1 VSPRRPHRRS
11 LLLWRLRRRPVL
23 WWSLAALAVVTA
35 TFGAQ
40 GALGA
45 GARSCPQA
53 PAAPVGTA
61 DGTVAAS
68 LPGGTRAVAVPV
80 SGALPVTVGD
90 EVDLVAPGAPL
101 VEGGAGE
108 VEAAT
113 VAEAALVV
121 QVAPE
126 AITVAVDQREAADA
140 AVAVAQGGTTLLLRG
155 TG

>member
-1 VSPRRPHRRS
+1 MSPRRPHRRS

-23 WWSLAALAVVTA
+23 WWSLAALAVAVA

-40 GALGA
+40 GALGT
-45 GARSCPQA
+45 GARSCPGGPAA
-53 PAAPVGTA
+53 PAASSNGA
-61 DGTVAAS
+61 VAAA
-68 LPGGTRAVAVPV
+68 LPDGTRAVAVPV
-80 SGALPVTVGD
+80 SGALPVAVGD

-108 VEAAT
+108 VEATT

-126 AITVAVDQREAADA
+126 AITVAVEEREAADA